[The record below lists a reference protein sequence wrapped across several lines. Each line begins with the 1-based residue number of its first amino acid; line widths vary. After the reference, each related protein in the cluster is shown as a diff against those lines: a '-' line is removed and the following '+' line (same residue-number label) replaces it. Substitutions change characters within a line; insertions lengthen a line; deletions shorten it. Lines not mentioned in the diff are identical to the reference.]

1 MKKKAIKIA
10 ASTAVAASAFVAAA
24 PAQQAD
30 AATNVN
36 QLLTDA
42 QNAGTVLK
50 WAISVEGSAD
60 YKTQPFTQYNAAK
73 KAIASA
79 EAAATKLGTSEKL
92 SADAKLVE
100 PKLQVKR
107 AQAYID
113 AITSSVKIKADT
125 AALDAAIKSNDIEK
139 VETAYHKATGE
150 YRKQAALLDR
160 VYGQSTRDGIR
171 NEVKPAI
178 EKLVADVKNDV
189 TVNMLAKAASA
200 DIKANKLTDAAKKVA
215 EAQAI
220 LDANVLKWETSLQK
234 SVDDVV
240 TSLPLSVVSVASTSN
255 TTVTVKLSKP
265 ATAVH
270 TSQFV
275 FDNGLAVTGA
285 ALSADGKTVTLTTTA
300 QAAGKTYTV
309 TYNGT
314 TASFTTAPAANNSLI
329 TVDGSAVHSE
339 NGKNVAIKAV
349 FKQATG
355 ENSQSQVDV
364 LVPAGLVAA
373 SIQGVAPVTSSSTAT
388 AGFNTYR
395 ATPNASGEV
404 SVILNSGATLATDA
418 YESGKVKFVKLFNG
432 DAVETKETG
441 TIHFYSV
448 PASGSFVDGVVT
460 YADVAN
466 KYFVVNGAKYKV
478 KDGDLLYNESS
489 SALTVDSFLAALSK
503 GDKVTATYSSTSA
516 SDLRITF
523 NNVLVGF
530 DLDDKFTVNNNE
542 VGTVA
547 TPGAGYFRQDD
558 GRISL
563 TGTGDNNYT
572 VHIFN
577 GTTAAATK
585 LGQVNVT
592 NGRWSF
598 PTNVDHEAV
607 TQFSFVYKP
616 INESYTTL
624 APADATVL
632 NVLEGDFTHTSSF
645 APDGGAADKSLL
657 GDTLTLTA
665 ADVATLGLVTDKFN
679 VSASASIT
687 LVDGDGTE
695 VKYVRGN
702 GNTFTVST
710 SAAAVAPIE
719 NDTLAIKFGSTFT
732 TVKAGNTAGLQGAL
746 SIKAVDGITND
757 YGLKL
762 KAVTNTPVISGAAY

>member
-79 EAAATKLGTSEKL
+79 EAAAAKLGTSEKL

-107 AQAYID
+107 AAAYID
-113 AITSSVKIKADT
+113 AITSSVKIKDLT
-125 AALDAAIKSNDIEK
+125 AGLDAAIKTNDIEK
-139 VETAYHKATGE
+139 VEAAYHTATAE

-234 SVDDVV
+234 SIDDVV

-309 TYNGT
+309 TYNGS
-314 TASFTTAPAANNSLI
+314 TASFTTAPAVNNSLI

-404 SVILNSGATLATDA
+404 SVILNSGAVATDA

-432 DAVETKETG
+432 DSVETKETG

-448 PASGSFVDGVVT
+448 PAAGSFVDGVVT

-530 DLDDKFTVNNNE
+530 DLDEKFTVNNNE
-542 VGTVA
+542 VGTSA
-547 TPGAGYFRQDD
+547 TPGTGYFRQDD
-558 GRISL
+558 ERITL

-577 GTTAAATK
+577 TTTGQK
-585 LGQVNVT
+585 LGQTNVT

-607 TQFSFVYKP
+607 SQFSFVYKP

-624 APADATVL
+624 VAADATVL
-632 NVLEGDFTHTSSF
+632 NVLEGDFTHSSTF
-645 APDGGAADKSLL
+645 DEYAVDASLL
-657 GDTLTLTA
+657 GDKLTLTA
-665 ADVATLGLVTDKFN
+665 TDVAGLGLVTDEFN
-679 VSASASIT
+679 VAANASIT

-695 VKYVRGN
+695 VKYSRGN

-710 SAAAVAPIE
+710 ATTN
-719 NDTLAIKFGSTFT
+719 NDTLAITFGSTFT
-732 TVKAGNTAGLQGAL
+732 TVKAGTAAGLQGTL
-746 SIKAVDGITND
+746 SIKEVTGITND

-762 KAVTNTPVISGAAY
+762 KAVTSLPVVAGGAY

>member
-314 TASFTTAPAANNSLI
+314 SASFTTAPAVNNSLI

-339 NGKNVAIKAV
+339 SGKNVALKAV

-364 LVPAGLVAA
+364 LIPTGLNAA
-373 SIQGVAPVTSSSTAT
+373 SIQGVAPVASSNTN
-388 AGFNTYR
+388 AGYTTYR

-404 SVILNSGATLATDA
+404 SVILNAGAAATA
-418 YESGKVKFVKLFNG
+418 TSPYVSGKVKFVKLFNG
-432 DAVETKETG
+432 DAVESKETG
-441 TIHFYSV
+441 TVHFYTV

-466 KYFVVNGAKYKV
+466 KYFVIGGSKYKV
-478 KDGDLLYNESS
+478 KDGDLLYNENSN
-489 SALTVDSFLAALSK
+489 ALTVDSFLAALSK

-530 DLDDKFTVNNNE
+530 DLDEKFTVNKNE
-542 VGTVA
+542 VGDLT
-547 TPGAGYFRQDD
+547 TPPTGYFRQDD
-558 GRISL
+558 ERITL

-577 GTTAAATK
+577 TITGNK
-585 LGQVNVT
+585 LGQTNVT

-607 TQFSFVYKP
+607 SQFSFVYKP

-624 APADATVL
+624 VAADATVL
-632 NVLEGDFTHTSSF
+632 NVLEGDFTHSTAF
-645 APDGGAADKSLL
+645 AANGGAADQSLL

-665 ADVATLGLVTDKFN
+665 ADVAGLGLVTDEFN
-679 VSASASIT
+679 VAANASIT

-695 VKYVRGN
+695 VKYTRGN

-710 SAAAVAPIE
+710 VGATA

-746 SIKAVDGITND
+746 SIKEVNGITND

-762 KAVTNTPVISGAAY
+762 KAVTNSPVIAGTQY